1 MEGIAK
7 KLHVDEKG
15 YGTGELMVIF
25 VGLAGLALTVFSFLG
40 NMFMGSEEG
49 EAVGG
54 ILGGV
59 ADRLKE
65 VIEGVAASE

>member
-1 MEGIAK
+1 MKKIVG

-40 NMFMGSEEG
+40 NMFMGGEEG
-49 EAVGG
+49 EAAGG